1 MRVLFRYALLI
12 LGLTLCLTSVSAQSS
27 EGEGTVSD
35 CTKVGLKI
43 HRSPGGSN
51 GGFGDDDQNN
61 PSTGEGT
68 GGTFGDSDQQNPTTE
83 GGDGGFSDSDMG
95 GDVPLTPPSRL
106 YVEET
111 SVRCGSQTVI
121 PVLFENEAEYGGLQF
136 EVTLPEGITLNKV
149 TKTERLSDDFVLQ
162 KSKTGENTWQIL
174 LYNSNRL
181 SFTGNDGVLFTMTV
195 DVADEMAEGDYTMT
209 FSDIVASGVDES
221 QEDLADFSTTITVE
235 KYLIGDA
242 NRDNRVNVT
251 DIMAVANYILKQPS
265 SNFNEKAADVNNDN
279 RVNVTDI
286 MGIANIILKVNP
298 TQNTPA
304 IIQMLDPQ

>member
-1 MRVLFRYALLI
+1 MRVLFKYALLI
-12 LGLTLCLTSVSAQSS
+12 LGLTLCLTSISAQSS

-35 CTKVGLKI
+35 CTKVGPKI

-83 GGDGGFSDSDMG
+83 GGGGGFSDSDMG

-111 SVRCGSQTVI
+111 SLRCGSQTVI
-121 PVLFENEAEYGGLQF
+121 PVLFENEEAYGGLQF
-136 EVTLPEGITLNKV
+136 ELTLPAGITLNKV

-162 KSKTGENTWQIL
+162 KSQSGDNTYQIL

-181 SFTGNDGVLFTMTV
+181 SFTGNDGALFTMTV
-195 DVADEMAEGDYTMT
+195 DVDDNMAVGDYTMT
-209 FSDIVASGVDES
+209 FSDIVATDVDEN
-221 QEDLADFSTTITVE
+221 QEDLADFSVPLHVE
-235 KYLIGDA
+235 RYLVGDA

-265 SNFNEKAADVNNDN
+265 SSFNEKAADVNNDN
-279 RVNVTDI
+279 RINVTDI

-298 TQNTPA
+298 VQSAPA
-304 IIQMLDPQ
+304 KILMLDPQ

>member
-35 CTKVGLKI
+35 CTKVGPKI

-111 SVRCGSQTVI
+111 SVRCGSQAVI

-181 SFTGNDGVLFTMTV
+181 SFNGNDGVLFTMTV
-195 DVADEMAEGDYTMT
+195 DVADEMAVGDYTMT

-279 RVNVTDI
+279 RINVTDI

-298 TQNTPA
+298 AQSAPA
-304 IIQMLDPQ
+304 RIRTLDPQ